1 MLHEMIDGSRR
12 REARRVTLMRMRPL
26 DNWTDEALGELLI
39 EVVDDCPRELG
50 PLLEVAGNRL
60 RGYSRAHRMISREY
74 GRCPDRAAMT
84 AARTD
89 MRRRVR
95 RLWAV
100 ALCVIG
106 GAMWLAWLA
115 TVDAERVPDK
125 LTAAQVQMLRGGGR

>member
-1 MLHEMIDGSRR
+1 
-12 REARRVTLMRMRPL
+12 MRPL

-50 PLLEVAGNRL
+50 TLLEVAGNRL
-60 RGYSRAHRMISREY
+60 RGYSRAHRMLSSAY
-74 GRCPDRAAMT
+74 GRCPDREALGAAG
-84 AARTD
+84 AD
-89 MRRRVR
+89 MRRAARARVR

-100 ALCVIG
+100 ALVVIG

>member
-1 MLHEMIDGSRR
+1 
-12 REARRVTLMRMRPL
+12 
-26 DNWTDEALGELLI
+26 
-39 EVVDDCPRELG
+39 
-50 PLLEVAGNRL
+50 
-60 RGYSRAHRMISREY
+60 
-74 GRCPDRAAMT
+74 
-84 AARTD
+84 